1 MSQFITVANE
11 IRSDRQRHKF
21 NNEKKNSSF
30 ASFVRSFFLFYVLQP
45 LLSNPQG
52 GTTSGRRRH
61 FLLLVSEP
69 LMPGQSAHIS
79 LDKRLTII

>member
-1 MSQFITVANE
+1 MSQFLTVVNE

-21 NNEKKNSSF
+21 NNEKKPSSF
-30 ASFVRSFFLFYVLQP
+30 ASFVRSFFLFYALQP

-61 FLLLVSEP
+61 FFLLVSKT

>member
-11 IRSDRQRHKF
+11 IRSGRQRHKF
-21 NNEKKNSSF
+21 NNEKKSSF

-61 FLLLVSEP
+61 FFLLVSKP
-69 LMPGQSAHIS
+69 FMPGQSAHIS